1 MASASSEGKGEDT
14 LNSQRFDELAR
25 GLAGARSRRDV
36 LKALTGAIV
45 AGAGTIMVQRGA
57 TFAQESCT
65 TDDDCGTEEICCA
78 GFCRPIECCI
88 DDANPNARCPQ
99 GTSCFEGVCDPI
111 GAQTGCTFEGG
122 ACSADAE
129 CCAGICCAGFCRPIE
144 CCIDEANPNARC
156 PAGTSCFE
164 GVCDPI
170 RATTTPT
177 PSAGTTAPPKTGGPV
192 TLPNT
197 GSGAASAGQEVP
209 MSAVLAAGAAAAFT
223 ARKFLQ
229 RSPDAGSND

>member
-1 MASASSEGKGEDT
+1 M
-14 LNSQRFDELAR
+14 NSQRFDELAR

-36 LKALTGAIV
+36 LKALTGVIV

-78 GFCRPIECCI
+78 GTCR
-88 DDANPNARCPQ
+88 A
-99 GTSCFEGVCDPI
+99 
-111 GAQTGCTFEGG
+111 
-122 ACSADAE
+122 
-129 CCAGICCAGFCRPIE
+129 IE
-144 CCIDEANPNARC
+144 CCIDEADPNARC

-164 GVCDPI
+164 GVCDPVDDNNDDDDDNSDGDDDDD
-170 RATTTPT
+170 TP
-177 PSAGTTAPPKTGGPV
+177 

-197 GSGAASAGQEVP
+197 GSGTASAGKAGKEVP

-223 ARKFLQ
+223 ARKLLQ
-229 RSPDAGSND
+229 RSPDAGSRD